1 MTEAGSYF
9 IHKTNGRQ
17 MGRSFEGDGH
27 KDAVHEVWDAALIW
41 WVKNSHQITVEQ
53 NLFHMYGGGGNVCSF
68 P

>member
-1 MTEAGSYF
+1 
-9 IHKTNGRQ
+9 

-41 WVKNSHQITVEQ
+41 WVENSHQITVEQ